1 MVLPVACWDTSSW
14 DVCGTC
20 SVDSFHKNQ
29 LEWCQTITTVLL
41 YWAMECVCLNH
52 CNMVSNMSVMEM
64 DRQKLISGVATFS
77 KAVLPKMQ
85 FSVMLHGV
93 LR

>member
-1 MVLPVACWDTSSW
+1 MVLPVASWDTSSW

-20 SVDSFHKNQ
+20 SVASFHKIE
-29 LEWCQTITTVLL
+29 LEWCQTIITVLL
-41 YWAMECVCLNH
+41 YWDMECVCLNH
-52 CNMVSNMSVMEM
+52 CNTVSDMSVMEM
-64 DRQKLISGVATFS
+64 DGQKLISGVATFS
-77 KAVLPKMQ
+77 KAVLPKVQ